1 MGTQIADRLTEI
13 GIALPK
19 PTPAA
24 GTYSPFII
32 TGNLVF
38 ISGQVPVGKS
48 GLEFQGKVGDTFSVD
63 EGKAA
68 ARLCAINILA
78 QLSAALDGDLD
89 RVTRCVKLGGFI
101 NSTSE
106 FGDHP
111 AVMNGASDLMVEV
124 FAEKGR
130 HARFAVGAPSL
141 PFDVAVEVEA
151 VFEIA

>member
-1 MGTQIADRLTEI
+1 MSTQIANRLTEI
-13 GIALPK
+13 GITLPK

-32 TGNLVF
+32 SGNLVF

-48 GLEFQGKVGDTFSVD
+48 GLEFQGKVGDTFSVE

-78 QLSAALDGDLD
+78 QLSAALEGDLD

-101 NSTSE
+101 NSKPE
-106 FGDHP
+106 FAEHP

-141 PFDVAVEVEA
+141 PFNVAVEVEA
-151 VFEIA
+151 IFEIA